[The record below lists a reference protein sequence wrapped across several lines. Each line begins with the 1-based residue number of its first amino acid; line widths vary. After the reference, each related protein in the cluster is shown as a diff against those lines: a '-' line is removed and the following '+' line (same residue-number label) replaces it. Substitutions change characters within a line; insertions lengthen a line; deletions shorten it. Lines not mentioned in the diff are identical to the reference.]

1 MTGLLSGK
9 IVLVT
14 GGASGI
20 GRGICSEMAK
30 HGAAVVIIAD
40 LQQEPREG
48 GATSEELVTLEGSR
62 AIFQRTDVRSRA
74 EVENAVALASQH
86 GGLDVMVCNAGIVL
100 KEDILAMSEE
110 DYRKMLSVNLDGV
123 FFSAQAAA
131 RNMVEHGK
139 AGSIITMSSIGGLRG
154 AAPTAIY
161 STTKGAVRLMTAS
174 LADAVGPNGIRVNAI
189 CPGIIDTALS
199 SGSGPEFQAGI
210 QARIA
215 ETPLRRSGSPAEVG
229 KAAVWLASDL
239 ASFVSGASIVVD
251 GGFSA
256 IV

>member
-1 MTGLLSGK
+1 MSELLHGK
-9 IVLVT
+9 VVLVT

-20 GRGICSEMAK
+20 GRGICHEMAK
-30 HGAAVVIIAD
+30 HGARVVIIAD
-40 LQQEPREG
+40 LNREPREG
-48 GATSEELVTLEGSR
+48 GSSSEDLVAGEGGQ
-62 AIFQRTDVRSRA
+62 AIFKKTDVSSGEDVA
-74 EVENAVALASQH
+74 DAVALASEY

-100 KEDILAMSEE
+100 QEDILAMSEE
-110 DYRKMLSVNLDGV
+110 DYRKILSVNLDGV

-131 RNMVEHGK
+131 RNMVQHGK

-161 STTKGAVRLMTAS
+161 STTKGAIRLMTAS
-174 LADAVGPNGIRVNAI
+174 LADAVGPKGIRVNAI

-199 SGSGPEFQAGI
+199 GGSGPEFQAGI

-215 ETPLRRSGSPAEVG
+215 ETPLRRSGSPAEIG

-239 ASFVSGASIVVD
+239 ASFVTGASIVVD

>member
-1 MTGLLSGK
+1 MSGLLSGK
-9 IVLVT
+9 VVLVT

-20 GRGICSEMAK
+20 GRGICREMAK
-30 HGAAVVIIAD
+30 HGARIVIIAD
-40 LQQEPREG
+40 LHQEPREG
-48 GATSEELVTLEGSR
+48 GSTSEELVTMEGGR
-62 AIFQRTDVRSRA
+62 AIFQKTDVSSRE
-74 EVENAVALASQH
+74 EVERAVALASEH
-86 GGLDVMVCNAGIVL
+86 SGLDVMVCNAGIVL
-100 KEDILAMSEE
+100 REDILAMSED

-123 FFSAQAAA
+123 FFSAQSAA
-131 RNMVEHGK
+131 RNMIKHGK
-139 AGSIITMSSIGGLRG
+139 EGSIITMSSIGGLRG

-161 STTKGAVRLMTAS
+161 STTKGAIRLMTAS

-199 SGSGPEFQAGI
+199 AGSGPEFQAGI

-215 ETPLRRSGSPAEVG
+215 KTPLRRSGSPAEIG

-239 ASFVSGASIVVD
+239 ASFVTGASIVVD

>member
-1 MTGLLSGK
+1 MSALLSGK
-9 IVLVT
+9 VVLVT

-20 GRGICSEMAK
+20 GRGICREMARN
-30 HGAAVVIIAD
+30 GARIVIIAD

-48 GATSEELVTLEGSR
+48 GSTSEELVTMEGSC
-62 AIFQRTDVRSRA
+62 ALFQKTDVSSRD
-74 EVENAVALASQH
+74 EVERAVALASEY

-100 KEDILAMSEE
+100 REDILAMSEE

-123 FFSAQAAA
+123 FFSAQSAA
-131 RNMVEHGK
+131 RNMIKHGK
-139 AGSIITMSSIGGLRG
+139 EGSIITMSSIGGLRG

-161 STTKGAVRLMTAS
+161 STTKGAIRLMTAS

-199 SGSGPEFQAGI
+199 TGSGPEFQAGI

-215 ETPLRRSGSPAEVG
+215 ETPLRRSGSPAEIG
-229 KAAVWLASDL
+229 KVAVWLASDL
-239 ASFVSGASIVVD
+239 ASFVTGTSIVVD